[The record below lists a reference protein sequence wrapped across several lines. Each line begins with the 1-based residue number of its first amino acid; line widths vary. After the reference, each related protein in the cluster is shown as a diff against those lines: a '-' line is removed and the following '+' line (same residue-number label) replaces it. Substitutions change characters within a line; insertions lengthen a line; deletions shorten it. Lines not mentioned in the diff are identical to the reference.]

1 MSIPPTLLTENG
13 PTPKPE
19 DEQPVVIPERVAGV
33 DKRRVVVLAA
43 LFMGLAHLTVLRQRW
58 KGAAFA
64 LVEVAFLAAL
74 PWITTRVVGLIT
86 LGEPQPTVP
95 VKERDNSVF
104 MMIDGVLA
112 LAVVAVFIAFYA
124 ISIRSALVDY
134 RSGAR
139 RSNLSARHQ
148 LSAIGARAFPVL
160 GLAPTV
166 LLILFFV
173 VVPLVFSALVA
184 FTNYSS
190 PQHIPPGNTVDWV
203 GFDNFGSMLGGD
215 QTWTQALVRVF
226 IWTTVW
232 ATLAVATCY
241 FGGMILAVILH
252 ESKMKIK
259 PIFQAIFILPYAIP
273 AVVSLLVW
281 RNMLNGAFGAVNKTL
296 MELGIIDTAIPWLT
310 EPNLARFMVVLINL
324 WCGFP
329 YFMLLT
335 MSAMTAIPQDVKEA
349 AALDGATGLQRFRF
363 VTLPLVFYQTAP
375 LIIMSFAM
383 NFNNFGAIYFLTNG
397 GPTVPDTTVT
407 GAGATDILVSW
418 LYEITIG
425 LMRYNYGSVVAV
437 MIFLVLAPFAIL
449 QFRRTKS
456 FKGEM

>member
-1 MSIPPTLLTENG
+1 MSIPPTFVAEEVR
-13 PTPKPE
+13 TP
-19 DEQPVVIPERVAGV
+19 QPDDSPVRIPERIAGV
-33 DKRRVVVLAA
+33 ERRQVVARA
-43 LFMGLAHLTVLRQRW
+43 SLFMGLAHLTVLGLRW

-64 LVEVAFLAAL
+64 LVEVAFLASL
-74 PWITTRVVGLIT
+74 PVIIDRIVGLVT
-86 LGEPQPTVP
+86 LGTPQPTVP
-95 VKERDNSVF
+95 IKERDNSLF
-104 MMIDGVLA
+104 MMVDGVLV
-112 LAVVAVFIAFYA
+112 LAVVAVFAAVYA
-124 ISIRSALVDY
+124 ISIRSALADY
-134 RSGAR
+134 RVGAR
-139 RSNLSARHQ
+139 RANTSARHQ
-148 LSAIGARAFPVL
+148 LSAIGSRAFPVL
-160 GLAPTV
+160 GLTPMV
-166 LLILFFV
+166 VLILFFV
-173 VVPLVFSALVA
+173 IVPLVFSALVA

-232 ATLAVATCY
+232 AILAVATCY
-241 FGGMILAVILH
+241 FGGMILAVVLH
-252 ESKMKIK
+252 ESKIVIK
-259 PIFQAIFILPYAIP
+259 PVFQAIFILPYAIP

-296 MELGIIDTAIPWLT
+296 LELGIIDTAIPWLT

-335 MSAMTAIPQDVKEA
+335 MSAMTAIPQDVREA
-349 AALDGATGLQRFRF
+349 AALDGATGVQRFRY
-363 VTLPLVFYQTAP
+363 VTLPLVLYQTAP

-383 NFNNFGAIYFLTNG
+383 NFNNFGAIFFLTNG
-397 GPTVPDTTVT
+397 GPTVADTTVT

-437 MIFLVLAPFAIL
+437 MIFLVLAPFAIM
-449 QFRRTKS
+449 QFRRTRS

>member
-1 MSIPPTLLTENG
+1 MTVTSTLVTAKTRKERPPTPLPPHE
-13 PTPKPE
+13 
-19 DEQPVVIPERVAGV
+19 VAGIT
-33 DKRRVVVLAA
+33 RSRVRALAL

-64 LVEVAFLAAL
+64 LVEGVFLIAL
-74 PWITTRVVGLIT
+74 PTMIGRLVDLVT
-86 LGEPQPTVP
+86 LGEPQPTLP
-95 VKERDNSVF
+95 ITQRDNSLF
-104 MMIDGVLA
+104 MLIDGVITLA
-112 LAVVAVFIAFYA
+112 IIGVFVAIYG
-124 ISIRSALVDY
+124 ISVRSALLDHRLGV
-134 RSGAR
+134 RRERQNAR
-139 RSNLSARHQ
+139 RQ
-148 LSAIGARAFPVL
+148 LSAISSRAFPII

-173 VVPLVFSALVA
+173 FVPLVFSAAVA

-190 PQHIPPGNTVDWV
+190 PRNVPPGNTVDWV
-203 GFDNFGSMLGGD
+203 GLDNFVDMFGGD
-215 QTWTQALVRVF
+215 QLWTQALFRVF
-226 IWTTVW
+226 IWTTIW
-232 ATLAVATCY
+232 AILAVGTCY
-241 FGGMILAVILH
+241 IGGMILAVVLH
-252 ESKMKIK
+252 ESNLRIK

-296 MELGIIDTAIPWLT
+296 MDLGLIDTAIPWLT
-310 EPNLARFMVVLINL
+310 EPSFARFTVVMINL

-349 AALDGATGLQRFRF
+349 AALDGATGIQRFRYI
-363 VTLPLVFYQTAP
+363 VLPLVLYQTSP
-375 LIIMSFAM
+375 LLIMSFAA

-397 GPTVPDTTVT
+397 GPTASDTTLT

-418 LYEITIG
+418 IYQITIG
-425 LMRYNYGSVVAV
+425 LMKYNYGAV
-437 MIFLVLAPFAIL
+437 IAVIIFLVLAPFAIM